1 MLIVLPPSEGKT
13 APQTGPA
20 LDLEGLSF
28 PTLTRYRKKAAK
40 TLATVSRRRGALE
53 ILGVG
58 ASLGAEVA
66 RNAELFTAPCAP
78 AAKVYSGVLYDAAG
92 MGSWDAAAIATA
104 SESIV
109 TVSAVWGAVSP
120 ADLIPAYRL
129 SMDTELPG
137 IGRLAPWWK
146 PQLAKALAARAES
159 QLIVDCRSSA
169 YLAAWTPP
177 ASADHV
183 TVAVVRE
190 REGKRSV
197 VSHMA
202 KHTRGVLAGF
212 LALGDSV
219 PATPEDLAHTATAL
233 TMPGLGSAGVAAVE
247 LESRKAAGKAKT
259 NVLTLVVRD

>member
-1 MLIVLPPSEGKT
+1 MLPPSEGKT

-28 PTLTRYRKKAAK
+28 PALTRHRVKVAK
-40 TLATVSRRRGALE
+40 TLATVSKRRSALE
-53 ILGVG
+53 VLGVG

-66 RNAELFTAPCAP
+66 RNTELFAAPCAP

-92 MGSWDAAAIATA
+92 MGTWDAAAIARA
-104 SESIV
+104 SGSVV
-109 TVSAVWGAVSP
+109 TVSALWGVVSP

-129 SMDTELPG
+129 SMDTDLPG

-146 PQLAKALAARAES
+146 PQLAKALATRAES
-159 QLIVDCRSSA
+159 ELIVDCRSSA

-177 ASADHV
+177 ASAEHV
-183 TVAVVRE
+183 TVTVVRE
-190 REGKRSV
+190 RAGKRSV

-212 LALGDSV
+212 LALGDAA
-219 PATPEDLAHTATAL
+219 PANPEDLAHSATAL

-247 LESRKAAGKAKT
+247 LESRKAAGKAKAY
-259 NVLTLVVRD
+259 VLTLVVRD